1 MVTFP
6 ASGPQ
11 DRATRCRSEWWGSL
25 WRCGQDADK
34 EGRMRKHHR
43 LTGVFV
49 FVLVAMSSG
58 VVAAQNPPEGQLTI
72 AFDASIAPTFLDPAE
87 TSGIATPFA
96 FLYAMHDALIKPLP
110 GNNMA
115 PCLAESWQESPD
127 GRVVEFK
134 LREGLKFHNGDP
146 FTAED
151 VKFSFHRYRG
161 TSARQLHDRV
171 KAVEIVDPHRVR
183 FVLHAPWPDF
193 LAFYATPATGAAWI
207 VPRKYIE
214 KVGEDGFKRQ
224 PVGLGP
230 YRFVRMSPGVEL
242 VLEANEQY
250 WRKKPTIK
258 RVVIKGVPDRTT
270 RLAMLKTGEADIG
283 YLMVGLEAA
292 TITAD
297 PKLRLAKVI
306 APATWWMEYP
316 EQWNPKSPWSDRRVR
331 LAAALAV
338 DKQGLNEA
346 ERLGFSRLTGSII
359 PGVMDFALRIEPYP
373 YDPTQAKRLL
383 AEAGYPKGFDAGDL
397 TPLPPFTTMG
407 EAVANYLA
415 TVGIRTRVRSM
426 ERATYMEAWR
436 SKKLG
441 GVLVTV
447 SAAPGSATARLES
460 FVISSAPYASGGY
473 PDIDDLFRSQ
483 AQERDR
489 KRREAQLHQIQRLMH
504 ERVMFG
510 PIFEPATLH
519 GVGPR
524 VEEPAIGLS
533 QQLYFAAP
541 YEDIRLKKQ

>member
-1 MVTFP
+1 MRP
-6 ASGPQ
+6 GG
-11 DRATRCRSEWWGSL
+11 DRGGEA
-25 WRCGQDADK
+25 
-34 EGRMRKHHR
+34 GRRHR
-43 LTGVFV
+43 LTGGTDRRR
-49 FVLVAMSSG
+49 VAMGRLTAGIVSFLLVVMPSG
-58 VVAAQNPPEGQLTI
+58 QVGAQGQPDGQITI
-72 AFDASIAPTFLDPAE
+72 AFDASIAPTFLDPAD
-87 TSGIATPFA
+87 TAGLGTPFV
-96 FLYAMHDALIKPLP
+96 FLYALHDALAKPLP
-110 GNNMA
+110 GNDMA
-115 PCLAESWQESPD
+115 PCLAESWRESAD
-127 GRVVEFK
+127 GLTYEFK

-151 VKFSFHRYRG
+151 VKFSFQRYRG
-161 TSARQLHDRV
+161 ASAKLLHERV
-171 KAVEIVDPHRVR
+171 KSVDVVDPYNVR
-183 FVLHAPWPDF
+183 FVLQKPWPDF
-193 LAFYATPATGAAWI
+193 LVFYATPATGAAWI

-214 KVGEDGFKRQ
+214 KVGEDGFRRQ

-230 YRFVRMSPGVEL
+230 YRFVSMTAGLDL
-242 VLEANEQY
+242 VVEANEQY
-250 WRKKPTIK
+250 WRKKPSIK

-447 SAAPGSATARLES
+447 SAAPGSTAVRLET
-460 FVISSAPYASGGY
+460 FVITGAPYASGGY
-473 PDIDDLFRSQ
+473 PDIDDLFQQQ
-483 AQERDR
+483 AHERDR
-489 KRREAQLHQIQRLMH
+489 KKREALLHRIQRLMH
-504 ERVMFG
+504 DRVMFG
-510 PIFEPATLH
+510 PIFDPATLH

-524 VEEPAIGLS
+524 VEEPAIGLNA
-533 QQLYFAAP
+533 QLYFAAP
-541 YEDIRLKKQ
+541 YEDMRLKKP

>member
-1 MVTFP
+1 MV
-6 ASGPQ
+6 SIVL
-11 DRATRCRSEWWGSL
+11 GSVL
-25 WRCGQDADK
+25 ALGLPSAD
-34 EGRMRKHHR
+34 
-43 LTGVFV
+43 
-49 FVLVAMSSG
+49 
-58 VVAAQNPPEGQLTI
+58 VAAQGQPDGQLTI

-87 TSGIATPFA
+87 TPGIGTPFV
-96 FLYAMHDALIKPLP
+96 FLYALHDALIKPLP
-110 GNNMA
+110 GNDMA
-115 PCLAESWQESPD
+115 PCVAESWKESPD
-127 GRVVEFK
+127 GLVYEFK

-146 FTAED
+146 VTAED
-151 VKFSFHRYRG
+151 VKFSFLRYRG
-161 TSARQLHDRV
+161 ASAKLLHDRV
-171 KAVEIVDPHRVR
+171 KAVDVVDPLRIR
-183 FVLHAPWPDF
+183 FVLHTPWPDF
-193 LAFYATPATGAAWI
+193 LVFYATPATGAAWV
-207 VPRKYIE
+207 VPKKYIE
-214 KVGEDGFKRQ
+214 KVGEDGFRRQ

-230 YRFVRMSPGVEL
+230 YRFVSMKPGIEIVM
-242 VLEANEQY
+242 EANEQY
-250 WRKKPTIK
+250 WRKKATVK
-258 RVVIKGVPDRTT
+258 RLIIKGVPDRTT

-283 YLMVGLEAA
+283 LLMVGLEAA
-292 TITAD
+292 TIKAD

-306 APATWWMEYP
+306 APATWWMEFP

-331 LAAALAV
+331 LAANLAV

-346 ERLGFSRLTGSII
+346 ERLGYSRLTGSII
-359 PGVMDFALRIEPYP
+359 PSGMEFALRLDPYP

-383 AEAGYPKGFDAGDL
+383 AEAGYPNGFDAGEL

-407 EAVANYLA
+407 EATANYLA
-415 TVGIRTRVRSM
+415 TVGIRTRLRAM

-441 GVLVTV
+441 GVIVTV
-447 SAAPGSATARLES
+447 SAAPGSTAVRLES

-473 PDIDDLFRSQ
+473 PDIDDLFRQQ

-489 KRREAQLHQIQRLMH
+489 KKREAMLYQIQRLMH

-533 QQLYFAAP
+533 TQLYFAAP